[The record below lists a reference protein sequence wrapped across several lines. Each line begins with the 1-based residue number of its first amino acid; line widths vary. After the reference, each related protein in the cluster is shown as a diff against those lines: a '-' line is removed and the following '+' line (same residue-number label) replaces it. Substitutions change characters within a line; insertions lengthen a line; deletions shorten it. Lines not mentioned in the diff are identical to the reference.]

1 MDSEYLPYF
10 VMLIGAYCLNRGIS
24 IRRAMKE
31 YERDPD
37 YDPDNIDMNAGCS
50 STINIVFGILF
61 YIIGGIPL
69 LMQLWKWF
77 LNINK

>member
-1 MDSEYLPYF
+1 
-10 VMLIGAYCLNRGIS
+10 
-24 IRRAMKE
+24 MKE

-77 LNINK
+77 LNINKWSDLNTHGNNAISWQY